1 MIKLFISLIFAATA
15 IFATQLNLQNSC
27 SYSQEGN
34 MVVNFEAYKTPDKI
48 GVKGVFESVDFKPA
62 KLSGDELE
70 DIFVGSSVLIDTKS
84 VNSNNEKRDAKLMKF
99 FFGNLKS
106 EYIKGKITKMQHD
119 KALNGKSK
127 SGVFI
132 VNITM
137 NGVSKDVPMK
147 YTYANDVV
155 TAIGTM
161 DILDFNGNKALSSI
175 NEACYDLHKGKT
187 WSDVTIGFS
196 TKVKFELCYVKK

>member
-1 MIKLFISLIFAATA
+1 MIKVLVSIIFALSAT
-15 IFATQLNLQNSC
+15 FASELNLHNSC
-27 SYSQEGN
+27 SYSQEGD

-48 GVKGVFESVDFKPA
+48 GVKGTFESVGFKPA
-62 KLSGDELE
+62 KLSGDNLE
-70 DIFVGSSVLIDTKS
+70 DIFAGSSVLIDTKS

-99 FFGNLKS
+99 FFGNLNS
-106 EYIKGKITKMQHD
+106 EYIKGKITKIQHD
-119 KALNGKSK
+119 KVTNDKSQ

-175 NEACYDLHKGKT
+175 NKACYDLHKGKT